1 MDDDLIEAYI
11 ATRSGKKYGGNKSE
25 PYVNK
30 MKNKKVIIN
39 DDNPMDIDEEKIRIK
54 KMKDKSKFDTVKSYD
69 IVEDLMSQRA
79 NVMYVQIL

>member
-25 PYVNK
+25 PYNNK
-30 MKNKKVIIN
+30 RKGKNVRMEE
-39 DDNPMDIDEEKIRIK
+39 DLPMDIDEEKIRIK